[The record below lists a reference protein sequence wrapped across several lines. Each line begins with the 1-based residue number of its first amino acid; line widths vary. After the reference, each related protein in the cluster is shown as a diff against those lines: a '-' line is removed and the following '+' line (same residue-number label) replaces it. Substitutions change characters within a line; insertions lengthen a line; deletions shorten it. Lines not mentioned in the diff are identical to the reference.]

1 MGRGWGGGG
10 LEKRVSP
17 KGEIHP
23 LVGEGGL
30 EEEKRLAAW
39 QQEPIT
45 LIAAI
50 LDIKSPQ
57 TL

>member
-1 MGRGWGGGG
+1 MGRGGGG

-30 EEEKRLAAW
+30 EGEKRLAAW

>member
-1 MGRGWGGGG
+1 MGRGGGG

-50 LDIKSPQ
+50 LDIKSPR